1 MVFKH
6 QSFHEHP
13 PTVENEFPPAA
24 ALESAVSDALAAA
37 GGIDATGVH
46 VVAEG
51 STIMLTGSVMSE
63 AEVARAEQIARSVA
77 GVSNVRNDIKSGR
90 IA

>member
-6 QSFHEHP
+6 PSFHESP
-13 PTVENEFPPAA
+13 PTVEGEFPPAA
-24 ALESAVSDALAAA
+24 TLESAVSDALAAA
-37 GGIDATGVH
+37 GGIDATGVQ

-51 STIMLTGSVMSE
+51 NTILLTGSVMDESE
-63 AEVARAEQIARSVA
+63 IARAEEIARSIE
-77 GVSNVRNDIKSGR
+77 GVREVRNEIRSGR

>member
-6 QSFHEHP
+6 QSFHEEP
-13 PTVENEFPPAA
+13 PVVEKEFPAEA
-24 ALESAVSDALAAA
+24 TLEGAVSDALAAA
-37 GGIDATGVH
+37 GGVDATGVR

-51 STIMLTGSVMSE
+51 STIVLSGHVMFESE
-63 AEVARAEQIARSVA
+63 VQRAEEVARSIS
-77 GVSNVRNDIKSGR
+77 GVTDVRNEVTTGK

>member
-24 ALESAVSDALAAA
+24 ALEGAVSDALAAA

-46 VVAEG
+46 VIAEG
-51 STIMLTGSVMSE
+51 STINVDRISHVGT
-63 AEVARAEQIARSVA
+63 RSRSRRGDRPKRRWRQQCA
-77 GVSNVRNDIKSGR
+77 Q
-90 IA
+90 

>member
-6 QSFHEHP
+6 QSFHEEP
-13 PTVENEFPPAA
+13 PVVETEFPPEAT
-24 ALESAVSDALAAA
+24 LEGAVSDALGAV
-37 GGIDATGVH
+37 GGIDATGIK

-51 STIMLTGSVMSE
+51 ATIILTGSVMYES
-63 AEVARAEQIARSVA
+63 EVARAEEVARSIP
-77 GVSNVRNDIKSGR
+77 GVTAVRNHITTGR